1 MEEVEQQTEAVKE
14 AVKEASQPVQITVN
28 DLNSI
33 AAIIN
38 AACSRGAFKAE
49 EYSQVGAVIDKLNA
63 FLKHIAEQQNNGAK

>member
-1 MEEVEQQTEAVKE
+1 MEEVEQQKE
-14 AVKEASQPVQITVN
+14 AVKEANPPVQITVN

-63 FLKHIAEQQNNGAK
+63 FLKHIAEQQNNGVK